1 MNLGSKHKPDTAFS
15 LASMTDIV
23 FLLLIFFM
31 LTSNFITPSGLPV
44 TLPSS
49 KSNTIVIPKITVSI
63 TKDLQ
68 FAVNDRKVGE
78 AMVEQALTEAIKA
91 TNSEENVVVL
101 HIDKEV
107 PVQYLVKVAG
117 VATQLKAKVSIATKP
132 E

>member
-1 MNLGSKHKPDTAFS
+1 
-15 LASMTDIV
+15 
-23 FLLLIFFM
+23 
-31 LTSNFITPSGLPV
+31 
-44 TLPSS
+44 LPSS

>member
-1 MNLGSKHKPDTAFS
+1 MALGSKHKPDTAFS

-31 LTSNFITPSGLPV
+31 LTSTFITPSGLPV
-44 TLPSS
+44 TLPSA
-49 KSNTIVIPKITVSI
+49 KSSTIQLTKVNMTI

-68 FAVNDRKVGE
+68 YAINDKKVRFEQIEKELAAQIQSAEE
-78 AMVEQALTEAIKA
+78 A
-91 TNSEENVVVL
+91 VVVL

-107 PVQYLVKVAG
+107 PVEYLVKVAG
-117 VATQLKAKVSIATKP
+117 IATSLKAKVSIATKP